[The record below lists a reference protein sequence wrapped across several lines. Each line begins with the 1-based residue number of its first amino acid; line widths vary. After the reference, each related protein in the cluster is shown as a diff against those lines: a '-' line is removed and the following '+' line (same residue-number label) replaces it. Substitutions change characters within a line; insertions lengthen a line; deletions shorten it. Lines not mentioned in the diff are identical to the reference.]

1 MAFARGTTSMMKLM
15 YSKAVRS
22 CVLGERAQKL
32 KLQGWPPMTKCFRN
46 TVVVNKVVSDGLL
59 RNLDRTRSIVS
70 GFKKGA
76 VGFMTTSVRQ
86 SIALAKSYKISS
98 VVTGPAARFAVRK

>member
-1 MAFARGTTSMMKLM
+1 MI
-15 YSKAVRS
+15 
-22 CVLGERAQKL
+22 
-32 KLQGWPPMTKCFRN
+32 KCFRN
-46 TVVVNKVVSDGLL
+46 AVVVNKVVSDGLL

-86 SIALAKSYKISS
+86 SIAFAKSYKI
-98 VVTGPAARFAVRK
+98 VRRDRPRCQVCRPQVDLNTDRFRDRRNLGAFGVDVNAINRRRT